1 MAALKPNQI
10 GLRTILLVAAILP
23 PVVGAFAGVFGE
35 SVQMW
40 ALMLL
45 VAPLFILTMVGVT
58 FLLGFL
64 FLALPLSLLG
74 QAIDTLAPL
83 AGALK
88 VESPG
93 QLRQALLHVFD
104 ALAGQGFDAGRVV
117 EDFDRDPAAVVD
129 FGERLE
135 DGHEVEI
142 AHAGA
147 AEVGVVGVEVV
158 HQPAL
163 LAEDLRD

>member
-10 GLRTILLVAAILP
+10 GLRTILFVAAILP
-23 PVVGAFAGVFGE
+23 PTVGAFAGVFGE

-74 QAIDTLAPL
+74 QAIDTLARRWL
-83 AGALK
+83 
-88 VESPG
+88 V
-93 QLRQALLHVFD
+93 R
-104 ALAGQGFDAGRVV
+104 
-117 EDFDRDPAAVVD
+117 
-129 FGERLE
+129 
-135 DGHEVEI
+135 
-142 AHAGA
+142 
-147 AEVGVVGVEVV
+147 
-158 HQPAL
+158 
-163 LAEDLRD
+163 